1 MTNNSWQPQWVRQ
14 LNRCGELSDYDKL
27 QEKHQKASK
36 VVAKMKAEIEEL
48 EKEDKRL
55 CNVISDLHDDIR
67 RYDRKIK
74 KQQMLINIQWDII
87 ASLMELKGVIEE

>member
-1 MTNNSWQPQWVRQ
+1 MT
-14 LNRCGELSDYDKL
+14 D
-27 QEKHQKASK
+27 EKDQIIAMS
-36 VVAKMKAEIEEL
+36 ERINEL

-87 ASLMELKGVIEE
+87 ACLMELKGVIEDE

>member
-1 MTNNSWQPQWVRQ
+1 MKKIKQKVVKMTNRTDEKDQIIQ
-14 LNRCGELSDYDKL
+14 LSERLN
-27 QEKHQKASK
+27 
-36 VVAKMKAEIEEL
+36 EL

-55 CNVISDLHDDIR
+55 CNVISDLHDDIE

-87 ASLMELKGVIEE
+87 ASLMELKGVIED

>member
-1 MTNNSWQPQWVRQ
+1 MT
-14 LNRCGELSDYDKL
+14 D
-27 QEKHQKASK
+27 EKDQIIAMS
-36 VVAKMKAEIEEL
+36 ERINEL

-67 RYDRKIK
+67 RYDRKVK

-87 ASLMELKGVIEE
+87 ACLMELKGVIEDE